1 LIADATEPG
10 ACLTEGMDF
19 SPAPSELQYF
29 EAHAAAPVTLLGQ
42 GMEGAVYDL
51 GGGLVGKIWFNRMA
65 AEVLP
70 LQAFLAEVD
79 EQDLSFGTPRIVAVD
94 NVGGRAVSIEKRL
107 AGTPLRQLLES
118 GAMSQQQGLD
128 LFVEVVAALG
138 RTTAGPA
145 TRALPL
151 LGGTE
156 PARGEWDVA
165 VAELVRRRAVDSEQ
179 YLAADVDGFEELLE
193 RVLAGLAAVQVDQAQ
208 IVHGDICQ
216 PNILV
221 GDGRPALLD
230 WGFFTTA
237 GDNTFDAATAAGFYD
252 MYGPEGRAI
261 DEQLTDR
268 FEDLGHSRRRMHLY
282 RAAYAICTAT
292 IYSPTAADGHYAW
305 CVENLRRKDL
315 RAAL

>member
-1 LIADATEPG
+1 
-10 ACLTEGMDF
+10 MDF
-19 SPAPSELQYF
+19 SPTPAELRHF
-29 EAHAAAPVTLLGQ
+29 EAYAAAPAKLLGQ

-51 GGGLVGKIWFNRMA
+51 GGGLAGKVWFNRTA
-65 AEVLP
+65 GEVLP
-70 LQAFLAEVD
+70 LQAFLAELAQQHLPFD
-79 EQDLSFGTPRIVAVD
+79 TPHIIAVD
-94 NVGGRAVSIEKRL
+94 NIGGRAVSIEKRL
-107 AGTPLRQLLES
+107 TGAPLRQLLES
-118 GAMSQQQGLD
+118 GEMSRQQGLD

-156 PARGEWDVA
+156 PARGDWGVA
-165 VAELVRRRAVDSEQ
+165 VAELVRRRAGDSKQ
-179 YLAADVDGFEELLE
+179 YLAADVDGFEELLGQ
-193 RVLAGLAAVQVDQAQ
+193 VLAGLTAVRLDRTQ
-208 IVHGDICQ
+208 IVHGDICT

-221 GDGRPALLD
+221 DDGQVALLD

-252 MYGPEGRAI
+252 MYGPEARAI
-261 DEQLTDR
+261 DDQLFDR
-268 FEDLGHSRRRMHLY
+268 FEELGHSRSRMQLY

-292 IYSPTAADGHYAW
+292 IYSPTADDGHYTW
-305 CVENLRRKDL
+305 CVENLRREDL